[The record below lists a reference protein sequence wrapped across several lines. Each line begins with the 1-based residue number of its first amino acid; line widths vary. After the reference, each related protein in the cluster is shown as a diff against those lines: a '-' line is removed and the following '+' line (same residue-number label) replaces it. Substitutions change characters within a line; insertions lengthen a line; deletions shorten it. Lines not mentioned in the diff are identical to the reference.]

1 MFHHRSAW
9 LPRPALQWT
18 LGEFM
23 GAIVLCA
30 AGLALARLSLPVL
43 ILLAL
48 ACGLT
53 LGPLLLARKGF
64 RLIDII
70 TVLAIAL
77 LTIGF
82 LLPAMVQTRYR
93 SAGRRTFPVTAPASM
108 HSFLFGDR

>member
-1 MFHHRSAW
+1 MFHRRCPW

-18 LGEFM
+18 LGEVM
-23 GAIVLCA
+23 IAVVLCA
-30 AGLALARLSLPVL
+30 AGLALARLPLSLL

-53 LGPLLLARKGF
+53 FGPLFLARKGF
-64 RLIDII
+64 KLADII
-70 TVLAIAL
+70 TVLALAL

-93 SAGRRTFPVTAPASM
+93 TAGRRTLPVTVPADFY
-108 HSFLFGDR
+108 SFLFGDR